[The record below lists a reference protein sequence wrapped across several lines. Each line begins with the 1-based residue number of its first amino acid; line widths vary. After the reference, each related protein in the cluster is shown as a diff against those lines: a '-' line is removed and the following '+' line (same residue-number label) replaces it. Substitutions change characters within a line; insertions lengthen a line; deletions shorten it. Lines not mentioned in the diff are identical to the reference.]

1 MSAIRFN
8 HLKPKTIQQPTEKPA
23 RSIWQFFKSQMG
35 LFGGTPEHRPASRIP
50 FATQKEKTD
59 HNIGEVKHENGKQ
72 YIFLETTIGKPRW
85 HSHEELVTM
94 AKEGKKIPEIAKK
107 KMPGLDKEE
116 SKETGKQLEWHK
128 KENSPKYQTEKS
140 SEHEGYFA
148 EVLRYPK
155 EDGGG
160 KYGLWIFSVK
170 PIEHNQYISDMTYDS
185 LEEAKKNAIPSI
197 KKAIEKKTK
206 PKPEPEP
213 EPKQA
218 ELIKPESNVKKKS
231 TPVEKYVQ
239 DKIRQGDNEPA
250 ISRQQEMRKNEATE
264 KQKEQQEEL
273 SKLIGRKA
281 QLQREIGSELEA
293 SKKVKKG
300 GQEYEVDTKDVA
312 RQEMKQID
320 KKIGNLKQALGKL
333 GENVFEQQQH
343 EDMFSQAEA
352 KPKDAL
358 SDNINKKV
366 VEQGE
371 KEKPSLKTL
380 MATQSKVLELAEI
393 PEEDIAM
400 YALNSL
406 ADGAKLRSY
415 STEVIK
421 GEMTEEQA
429 AEKVKNDYSKMKEGE
444 KPTNAGELPSTEEKK
459 VQPEASTEQ
468 KKPWE
473 VAKENIKPYEESLRK
488 LTEKELRAEDKKIS
502 DAINKWA
509 NDTPTILNGKL
520 NPKIGN
526 DPAYFELSEKLAAI
540 GREQESRKDTLPLLP
555 SEKDS
560 KEGDTKSI
568 NGITYELKRGESGEL
583 RWHRMT
589 EEEKK
594 EESAKLEGDKD
605 NIIVVNGEGKEAKI
619 SKTIFQDWIKAR
631 EHLDKTGSGHQRARN
646 AKLAVDREAGF
657 KVMGERIKPQ
667 ATQEELQ
674 PKESITMPRQ
684 EALEEHKNLVNVLE
698 NGTEEERKAEA
709 EKQQKELEGYEEG
722 MDENS
727 SQEEPSLKD
736 QVEERL
742 NEKQESK
749 KFKDAGTRVGG
760 SKKEMAAIRVLTAD
774 DITKLDN
781 ATAYKVVTKERIL
794 PDIDA
799 EAEKANGVESGA
811 AYLKKKLREA
821 LMAKPL
827 NSPEDRKKYIETIP
841 KVFEKIDACKTI
853 EELRSIG
860 NDYFDIWHSF
870 RSNKV
875 QAFLKDDKNNE
886 LSSVLGKEFC
896 NLIARNSDSAKEHW
910 SNAKL
915 MSPMSQEE
923 SDERYKQYEEARK
936 NGLEVNKKRMDE
948 YTPEQWERYFR
959 NDPATTFSF
968 SRKQLNETQKK
979 SPEKYQEAIKKHIEN
994 EYKRNVDRNEILPYE
1009 KWLSQNQR
1017 YAPREANWDWANPKD
1032 KKAIQKVKDE
1042 LQIHDSPPLA
1052 FIKRTNGREVKASDI
1067 TPEAIKS
1074 KYGFASVQFGHYVKD
1089 NEAKEHVRHF
1099 IESMNDLEDALG
1111 IDIKKMNQLS
1121 GLSIAFGAR
1130 GGGKALAHYE
1140 PMAKIINI
1148 TKSNGDGSI
1157 AHELFHNID
1166 HLLAGMKEGTRKE
1179 KVYLSQ
1185 QQLGG
1190 YVRNRENDAIHRT
1203 PIHQAMQG
1211 VMDAIKSGSYEA
1223 TANFQPGENK
1233 NTYGSI
1239 RKMFEDKGFEYTKD
1253 YLLHRYS
1260 LEPKEAGNAI
1270 DYFKYL
1276 ATLSKK
1282 PLEIKYDTKQTKF
1295 YTGAKSFKSDYW
1307 QREPELLARAA
1318 EAYVQDRVMGKGMY
1332 NNYLVAGNNIQ
1343 QPDMKYEGG
1352 MLEATYPQGEER
1364 IKINEAFDK
1373 LIQAAKDELN
1383 IGVDKPKE
1391 GKRISSEVQMQKS
1404 LYNTNVFEAFFRRL
1418 R

>member
-1 MSAIRFN
+1 MSAILFK
-8 HLKPKTIQQPTEKPA
+8 HLKTKLIQQPIPILASATKK
-23 RSIWQFFKSQMG
+23 SIWHFFKSQLG
-35 LFGGTPEHRPASRIP
+35 LFGEPQKTQTKPANRIP
-50 FATQKEKTD
+50 FASQKEKEE
-59 HNIGEVKHENGKQ
+59 HNVGDLKSEGGKQ

-107 KMPGLDKEE
+107 KMTGLEKSIPKEE
-116 SKETGKQLEWHK
+116 KQI
-128 KENSPKYQTEKS
+128 
-140 SEHEGYFA
+140 
-148 EVLRYPK
+148 PK
-155 EDGGG
+155 EENKLTPEFIKAEYEKNGLKVDKIVPAKLGDGWFVYHENAFPEK
-160 KYGLWIFSVK
+160 KYKYERKLISEEGNKKTFERTK
-170 PIEHNQYISDMTYDS
+170 TPIETKKDFISN
-185 LEEAKKNAIPSI
+185 EEDGMDLLKMNIVEARNRAGI
-197 KKAIEKKTK
+197 KQPTD
-206 PKPEPEP
+206 
-213 EPKQA
+213 Q
-218 ELIKPESNVKKKS
+218 
-231 TPVEKYVQ
+231 
-239 DKIRQGDNEPA
+239 
-250 ISRQQEMRKNEATE
+250 
-264 KQKEQQEEL
+264 L
-273 SKLIGRKA
+273 S
-281 QLQREIGSELEA
+281 E
-293 SKKVKKG
+293 
-300 GQEYEVDTKDVA
+300 
-312 RQEMKQID
+312 
-320 KKIGNLKQALGKL
+320 
-333 GENVFEQQQH
+333 
-343 EDMFSQAEA
+343 
-352 KPKDAL
+352 
-358 SDNINKKV
+358 NINKKV

-380 MATQSKVLELAEI
+380 MTTQAKVLELAEI
-393 PEEDIAM
+393 PEQDIGM
-400 YALNSL
+400 YALNSM

-421 GEMTEEQA
+421 GEMTAEQA
-429 AEKVKNDYSKMKEGE
+429 AEKVKSDYSKMKEGE
-444 KPTNAGELPSTEEKK
+444 KPTNAGELPSEKEPDSIEKAKKDIERAKELMKEAPEKAESNSGIKTKADHQKYIDEVQAWIDKKEKK
-459 VQPEASTEQ
+459 VQPKASTEQ
-468 KKPWE
+468 KEPWGI
-473 VAKENIKPYEESLRK
+473 AKENVKPYVNSLQK
-488 LTEKELRAEDKKIS
+488 LTEKELRTEDKKIS

-509 NDTPTILNGKL
+509 NDTPTIMLDGKL
-520 NPKIGN
+520 NPKIGH
-526 DPAYFELSEKLAAI
+526 DPAYFDLSEKLAAI
-540 GREQESRKDTLPLLP
+540 GREQESRKQDTLPLLP

-583 RWHRMT
+583 RWHRVT

-594 EESAKLEGDKD
+594 KYIAKYSMPNGDVKQTESYDTPGMAAANVEKDAVRYRVESVIPKEKEKIFTVSFIRKEEGAPQEYREVKAKNKNDANKIGQQIAKENDWRFLDVAEGNKEESLKGTVTAEEAL
-605 NIIVVNGEGKEAKI
+605 GKK
-619 SKTIFQDWIKAR
+619 S
-631 EHLDKTGSGHQRARN
+631 N
-646 AKLAVDREAGF
+646 
-657 KVMGERIKPQ
+657 
-667 ATQEELQ
+667 
-674 PKESITMPRQ
+674 SITMPRQ
-684 EALEEHKNLVNVLE
+684 EAIEEHKNLVNVLE

-749 KFKDAGTRVGG
+749 KFKDVGTRVGG

-774 DITKLDN
+774 DLSKLDN

-811 AYLKKKLREA
+811 AYLKKKFREA
-821 LMAKPL
+821 LMARPL
-827 NSPEDRKKYIETIP
+827 NSAEDRKKYIETIP

-853 EELRSIG
+853 DELRSIG

-875 QAFLKDDKNNE
+875 QAFLKGDKNNE

-910 SNAKL
+910 NNAKL

-936 NGLEVNKKRMDE
+936 NGLEVNKKRME
-948 YTPEQWERYFR
+948 AYTPEQWENYFK

-968 SRKQLNETQKK
+968 NRRQLTALKK
-979 SPEKYQEAIKKHIEN
+979 DDPAKYQEAIDKHKAR
-994 EYKRNVDRNEILPYE
+994 EYKFNEQRNEVLPYE
-1009 KWLSQNQR
+1009 KWLSQNPSK
-1017 YAPREANWDWANPKD
+1017 APREANWDWANPKD

-1052 FIKRTNGREVKASDI
+1052 FIKRTNGREVKNSDI

-1099 IESMNDLEDALG
+1099 IESMNDIEDALG
-1111 IDIKKMNQLS
+1111 IDIKKMNELS

-1179 KVYLSQ
+1179 KIYLSQ

-1203 PIHQAMQG
+1203 PIHQAMQQ
-1211 VMDAIKSGSYEA
+1211 VMNAIKDGNYEA

-1239 RKMFEDKGFEYTKD
+1239 RQMFEDKGYEYTKD

-1260 LEPKEAGNAI
+1260 LEPKESGNAI

-1282 PLEIKYDTKQTKF
+1282 PIEIKYDTKQTKF

-1318 EAYVQDRVMGKGMY
+1318 EAYVQDKVMGAGMY

-1343 QPDMKYEGG
+1343 QPDMKYNGES
-1352 MLEATYPQGEER
+1352 LELTYPQGEER
-1364 IKINEAFDK
+1364 VAINEAFDK
-1373 LIQAAKDELN
+1373 LIEAAKEELN

-1404 LYNTNVFEAFFRRL
+1404 LYNPSFFETYFRRL